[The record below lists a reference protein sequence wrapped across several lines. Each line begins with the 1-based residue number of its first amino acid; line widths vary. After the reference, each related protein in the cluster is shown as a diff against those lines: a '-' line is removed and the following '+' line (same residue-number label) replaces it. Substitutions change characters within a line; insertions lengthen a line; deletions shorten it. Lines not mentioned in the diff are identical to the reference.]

1 MSVKL
6 ISFFKGYIEI
16 TATGYFLERF
26 LNLCL
31 SDDILLLDLS
41 RNSQNELS
49 AKTDISSFKRLRSI
63 ARRTRTRVKIT
74 RRYGIPFLLQRHRK
88 RKGIGIG
95 FILFA
100 IIIYFFS
107 THLMGITL
115 DGNNKINDEVL
126 ISALES
132 YGVKLGTP
140 LKEID
145 TKILKNQLMTSNDN
159 LGWIG
164 VSLKGSRLY
173 LEVKERTERKDI
185 PGTDE
190 PCNLVAEKDGII
202 RLMKIRDGQTMV
214 LVNTPVKKGDL
225 LVSGVIDSNSVG
237 MRYTHSYGEVYATT
251 WYKEKI
257 DIPLKYKA
265 KMLTM
270 ESSSKTRVSFLNFS
284 IPLFLKETPT
294 FQLYQTHSSAKDFS
308 LPLQIFPPVRIE
320 KTEFFRQIEQNKT
333 RTVAQAVTLGKFYL
347 LNKVNSQLSDDAVFD
362 KIEVSHKQTGN
373 TVTVTL
379 ECECTE
385 NIAVKTPI
393 DKTED
398 LEYNRNNY
406 DNK

>member
-16 TATGYFLERF
+16 KVTGYFLERF

-31 SDDILLLDLS
+31 SDDILLFDLS

-49 AKTDISSFKRLRSI
+49 AKTDISSFKRLRGI
-63 ARRTRTRVKIT
+63 ARRTRTRVKII

-88 RKGIGIG
+88 RKGICVG

-126 ISALES
+126 ISSLES

-140 LKEID
+140 LKEIN
-145 TKILKNQLMTSNDN
+145 TKILKNQLMTSNDE

-257 DIPLKYKA
+257 DIPLKYKT

-270 ESSSKTRVSFLNFS
+270 DSSSKTRVSFLNFS
-284 IPLFLKETPT
+284 VPLFLKENPK
-294 FQLYQTHSSAKDFS
+294 FPLYQTHSSAKEIS
-308 LPLQIFPPVRIE
+308 LPLKIFPPVKIE

-362 KIEVSHKQTGN
+362 KIEVSHKQIGN

>member
-6 ISFFKGYIEI
+6 ISFLKGYIEI

-31 SDDILLLDLS
+31 SEDILLQDLS

-49 AKTDISSFKRLRSI
+49 AKTDISSFKKLRSV
-63 ARRTRTRVKIT
+63 ARRTRTRVKISK
-74 RRYGIPFLLQRHRK
+74 RFGIPFLLQRHRK
-88 RKGIGIG
+88 RQGICIG
-95 FILFA
+95 LFFSA

-107 THLMGITL
+107 THLMGMTF
-115 DGNNKINDEVL
+115 DGNNKISDKLL

-145 TKILKNQLMTSNDN
+145 TKILKNQLMTSNDD

-173 LEVKERTERKDI
+173 IEIKERTERKDI

-214 LVNTPVKKGDL
+214 LINTPVKKGDL

-251 WYKEKI
+251 WYKEEI
-257 DIPLKYKA
+257 DIPLKCKT

-270 ESSSKTRVSFLNFS
+270 ESSSKTRLNFLIFS
-284 IPLFLKETPT
+284 VPLFLKETPS
-294 FQLYQTHSSAKDFS
+294 FPLYQTHNSSKEFS
-308 LPLQIFPPVRIE
+308 LPLKIFPPIRIE

-333 RTVAQAVTLGKFYL
+333 RTVDEAITLGKFYL
-347 LNKVNSQLSDDAVFD
+347 LNKVNNQLSDDAVFD
-362 KIEVSHKQTGN
+362 KIEVSHKKTGN
-373 TVTVTL
+373 TVTVIL

-398 LEYNRNNY
+398 LEYNRNDY